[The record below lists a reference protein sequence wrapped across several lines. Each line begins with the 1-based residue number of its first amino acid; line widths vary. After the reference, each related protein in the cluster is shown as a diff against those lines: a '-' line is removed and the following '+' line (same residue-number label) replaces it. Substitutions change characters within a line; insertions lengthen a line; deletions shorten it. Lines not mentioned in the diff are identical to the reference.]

1 MSNIKYAQ
9 KDGQSTNL
17 AVKESQRVQ
26 NLKEKGE
33 KSKYCK
39 LKFIQASEI

>member
-39 LKFIQASEI
+39 LKFIQDSEI